1 MATSVRTDLERVLDA
16 LAAVADDLGGLDIAA
31 LSRQQ
36 LADGT
41 LRLATLIDR
50 LTAGQARLVAE
61 ADRAAVWAAS
71 GSRNIAGWLAD
82 HANTS
87 YGRATELVRR
97 ADSIGSN
104 ALLADRV
111 ASGEMSAAT
120 AVALHH
126 AVVSPPPGAD
136 ANDVDAL
143 VAMCTGT
150 GPRDAKAAAEVWAAQ
165 HQSISDDELE
175 ARRHHWRSVQ
185 FSAPADGMV
194 TMTAVLPTLAANS
207 VRKALCSLARLQ
219 AGGTGQAGESV
230 GGSAGNSAGGQA
242 RGSASGQVD
251 GSEGDSSS
259 HAPIAAPVDGRT
271 TEQRLAD
278 ALVQLAT
285 AATRGELS
293 GREAPTLLVTID
305 LDSLEGRSDRPAITE
320 FGDHVPAVA
329 VRRLVDDAAIRAIVH
344 RGPDVLGVGRDLRLA
359 TRTQYAALVAR
370 DGRCRWKGCHIPAS
384 WCEVDHLV
392 PWHAG
397 GRTDLDNLVLWC
409 SHHHHRKHDAGV
421 EVLGD
426 AHHLQLR
433 LADGTF
439 IDCPPHGGIVQ
450 TAGRI
455 APAAGGEAIPDQ
467 SDRRQRSAAA

>member
-1 MATSVRTDLERVLDA
+1 MAPAAATDLERVLDA
-16 LAAVADDLGGLDIAA
+16 LASAADQLIVLDATA

-41 LRLATLIDR
+41 LRLSTLIDR

-71 GSRNIAGWLAD
+71 GARNMAGWLAD
-82 HANTS
+82 HASTS
-87 YGRATELVRR
+87 YGRATDLVRL

-104 ALLADRV
+104 SLLAHRV
-111 ASGEMSAAT
+111 ATGEMSAAT

-136 ANDVDAL
+136 ASDVDAL
-143 VAMCTGT
+143 VAMCTGA

-165 HQSISDDELE
+165 HHPISDDELE

-219 AGGTGQAGESV
+219 AGGADETGAAALPDQAD
-230 GGSAGNSAGGQA
+230 Q
-242 RGSASGQVD
+242 RTTDQ
-251 GSEGDSSS
+251 
-259 HAPIAAPVDGRT
+259 RT

-278 ALVQLAT
+278 ALVQLAA
-285 AATRGELS
+285 AATKGELS

-305 LDSLEGRSDRPAITE
+305 LDSLEGRSDRPGVTE
-320 FGDHVPAVA
+320 FGDHVPAA
-329 VRRLVDDAAIRAIVH
+329 TVRRLVDDAAIRTVVH
-344 RGPDVLGVGRDLRLA
+344 RGPEVLGVGRDLRLA

-426 AHHLQLR
+426 ALDLR
-433 LADGTF
+433 LRLSDGTV
-439 IDCPPHGGIVQ
+439 IECPPHGAIVDRSSNGHVSRES
-450 TAGRI
+450 GRS
-455 APAAGGEAIPDQ
+455 PH
-467 SDRRQRSAAA
+467 RQASAAA

>member
-1 MATSVRTDLERVLDA
+1 MVGGMATAASTDLERALDA
-16 LAAVADDLGGLDIAA
+16 LAAVADELGRLDTGS

-41 LRLATLIDR
+41 LRLTTLIDR

-61 ADRAAVWAAS
+61 ADRAAVWAGS

-82 HANTS
+82 QANTS
-87 YGRATELVRR
+87 FGRATDLVRL

-111 ASGEMSAAT
+111 AAGEMSAAT
-120 AVALHH
+120 AVALHG

-136 ANDVDAL
+136 AGDVDAL
-143 VAMCTGT
+143 VAMCTGA
-150 GPRDAKAAAEVWAAQ
+150 GPRDAKAAAEIWAAQ
-165 HQSISDDELE
+165 HQTLSDDELE

-185 FSAPADGMV
+185 FSAPTDGMV

-219 AGGTGQAGESV
+219 AGGADHAGGSDRA
-230 GGSAGNSAGGQA
+230 GGSAYPSADD
-242 RGSASGQVD
+242 SADGCTDGCTDGYTDSGTTVV
-251 GSEGDSSS
+251 
-259 HAPIAAPVDGRT
+259 PVDSRT

-305 LDSLEGRSDRPAITE
+305 LDSLEGRSDRPGVTE
-320 FGDHVPAVA
+320 FGDHVPATT

-344 RGPDVLGVGRDLRLA
+344 RGPEVIGVGRDLRLA

-370 DGRCRWKGCHIPAS
+370 DGRCRWAGCHIPAS

-426 AHHLQLR
+426 AHDLRLR
-433 LADGTF
+433 LADGTV
-439 IDCPPHGGIVQ
+439 IECPPHGGIVQ
-450 TAGRI
+450 AASAGAVQGRT
-455 APAAGGEAIPDQ
+455 G
-467 SDRRQRSAAA
+467 RRRTSAAA